1 MDDDGRRGGGG
12 WHTAADVTATSSHG
26 GQADGL
32 EDLVGE
38 VAEVVFAN
46 SANGFGVVALDSA
59 DGPRAAGPLAQLV
72 PGQSV
77 RLVGR
82 WTEHDRYGPT
92 FEAVYYEHA
101 APRSVAG
108 VVTFLASPR
117 FPGIGRTLAQR
128 IVTTFG
134 LDVDTILSREPER
147 LAEVRGVSA
156 ELAAAVGERWREAGA
171 LGALVGRLAE
181 VGVGAAAAHAAYR
194 RFGEDAAALVDDDPY
209 QLLAVPGIRWAAA
222 ERLAKAAGIAAADD
236 RRLLAAAVT
245 AQQRSRA
252 DAGDVAVAEDVLLAE
267 TARLLGR
274 PGATARRAL
283 DLAVAAGRLV
293 ADDLDDGV
301 GWYTPAD
308 LRAERGIAQ
317 EVARL
322 VGARSRVRGAV
333 DSHGDSLDVGAAG
346 ADGTVLTDEQAA
358 AVRAALS
365 RPLSILT
372 GGPGTGKTR
381 TVVEIVR
388 ACEGADLR
396 VALCAP
402 TGRAAKRLEEVT
414 GRAATTVHRLLEA
427 RGVPGEGFVF
437 GYGPERRLPH
447 DLVVADEWSM
457 TDLSLAWAVL
467 QALDDGAHLV
477 VVGDAD
483 QLPSVGPGAV
493 LRDLVTAADSLQ
505 AHDGEALPVATRL
518 SLVHRQAAASRIVT
532 LAHQIN
538 AGRVPPL
545 AGRDGDVFCVPER
558 TPAIA
563 ARVAEIVAVRAPAFF
578 GCSPADV
585 QVLAPMYRGP
595 AGVDALNAA
604 LKQRLNPAAGRRA
617 VAGLHEGDRVV
628 QTRNDA
634 ELGVA
639 NGDIG
644 EVTATDAAA
653 RTVEVAFPQG
663 TVVYDL
669 EQAGDLAPAWC
680 LTVHKAQGG
689 EWPVVV
695 LVCDRTQRA
704 MLWRE
709 LVYTAVTRAARGLL
723 LVGEPGLLAP
733 AAQRPGSSRAGGR
746 RAGGRRTGL
755 AQRLRSAILEA
766 AEAKV

>member
-1 MDDDGRRGGGG
+1 M
-12 WHTAADVTATSSHG
+12 TASSTPDR
-26 GQADGL
+26 QDGL
-32 EDLVGE
+32 DDLVGE

-46 SANGFGVVALDSA
+46 SANGFAVVALDSA
-59 DGPRAAGPLAQLV
+59 DGPRAAGPLAGLV

-82 WTEHDRYGPT
+82 WTEHERYGPT
-92 FEAVYYEHA
+92 FDAVYYEHA
-101 APRSVAG
+101 APRSVDG
-108 VVTFLASPR
+108 LVTFLASPR
-117 FPGIGRTLAQR
+117 FPGIGRTLAKR

-134 LDVDTILSREPER
+134 LDVDKVLTTEPQR
-147 LAEVRGVSA
+147 LAEVRGVSP

-171 LGALVGRLAE
+171 LGALVARLAE
-181 VGVGAAAAHAAYR
+181 VGVAATAAHAAYR
-194 RFGEDAAALVDDDPY
+194 RFGEDTARLLDEDPY
-209 QLLAVPGIRWAAA
+209 ELLAVPGIRWDAV
-222 ERLAKAAGIAAADD
+222 ERLAQAAGIAPDD
-236 RRLLAAAVT
+236 ERRLVAAAVA
-245 AQQRSRA
+245 AQHRARA
-252 DAGDVAVAEDVLLAE
+252 DAGDVAVADDVLLAD

-274 PGATARRAL
+274 AGATARRAL
-283 DLAVAAGRLV
+283 DLAADAGRLV

-308 LRAERGIAQ
+308 LRAERGIAE

-322 VGARSRVRGAV
+322 LRARSRVRGAV
-333 DSHGDSLDVGAAG
+333 ETGTDALDVGAAEV
-346 ADGTVLTDEQAA
+346 TELTDEQAA
-358 AVRAALS
+358 AVRAALTRS
-365 RPLSILT
+365 LSILT

-388 ACEGADLR
+388 ACERADLR

-402 TGRAAKRLEEVT
+402 TGRAAKRLEEMT
-414 GRAATTVHRLLEA
+414 GRPATTVHRLLEA

-437 GYGPERRLPH
+437 GYGAERRLPH

-457 TDLSLAWAVL
+457 TDLGLAWAVL

-493 LRDLVTAADSLQ
+493 LRDFVAAADAL
-505 AHDGEALPVATRL
+505 AAAAPEHDTIPVATRL
-518 SLVHRQAAASRIVT
+518 SRVHRQAAASRIVT
-532 LAHQIN
+532 LAHEIN
-538 AGRVPPL
+538 AGAVPPL
-545 AGRDGDVFCVPER
+545 RGRDGDVFCVPER
-558 TPAIA
+558 TAAIP

-578 GCSPADV
+578 GCSPGDV

-604 LKQRLNPAAGRRA
+604 LKERLNPAAGRRA

-634 ELGVA
+634 DLGVA

-644 EVTATDAAA
+644 EVIATNAAE

-663 TVVYDL
+663 TVTYDL
-669 EQAGDLAPAWC
+669 EQAADLAPAWC
-680 LTVHKAQGG
+680 LTVHKSQGG

-695 LVCDRTQRA
+695 LVCDRTHRA

-709 LVYTAVTRAARGLL
+709 LVYTAVTRAAQGLL
-723 LVGEPGLLAP
+723 LVGDPGLLA
-733 AAQRPGSSRAGGR
+733 AAARRPGSARSRGR
-746 RAGGRRTGL
+746 RPAGRRTGL

-766 AEAKV
+766 VEAKVR